1 MFSVCRRGMTY
12 KSAIAGLSLGGGKAV
27 IIADPKTDKS
37 EALLRSFGRFVND
50 LNGRYVAAED
60 VGTSVEDLEIIDG
73 ETKFAAGLRGRSGDP
88 SPVTAFGVYCGIQAA
103 VQHRLGVSTVRGL
116 KIAVQGLGHVG

>member
-1 MFSVCRRGMTY
+1 MTY

-73 ETKFAAGLRGRSGDP
+73 ETKFAAGL
-88 SPVTAFGVYCGIQAA
+88 
-103 VQHRLGVSTVRGL
+103 
-116 KIAVQGLGHVG
+116 